1 MPMSCRVEWIDI
13 TPYIRCA
20 LWGNKPEKNPNAN
33 WTTVMK
39 VAKEQAVFGL
49 VFYGAEGMMAS
60 QLAQQQVFEWIGVAE
75 QIRRQNL
82 MMNEE
87 LVGFDRAMRAWG
99 IDYRV
104 VKGHVA
110 ASCYPEP
117 LLRQPGDI
125 DLYCTVEYYQR
136 FNELLSNRG
145 TKIRHGASEKHVE
158 FERHGLLYELHWT
171 LNNFSKARWQTY
183 FDKILSED
191 KGMTVNV
198 GGTEIPTLSPT
209 MNALY
214 IFIHLF
220 HHLIHS
226 GVGLRQLCDW
236 MMWLHRY
243 KDEIDKDELL
253 RHLKAM
259 ELERPYRVLGAI
271 LVEHLGLPEREFPL
285 TITGKDRTR
294 SRRIIADIMRMGNF
308 GHNIHKADK
317 LGFVHSLQTG
327 WQMVCQSAKYVD
339 LAPKE
344 ILGHVPYM
352 VAWWMKKKFK

>member
-1 MPMSCRVEWIDI
+1 MERIDI

-20 LWGNKPEKNPNAN
+20 LWGSKPENHAN
-33 WTTVMK
+33 VDWADVMK
-39 VAKEQAVFGL
+39 VAEEQAVFGL
-49 VFYGAEGMMAS
+49 VLYGAESVMGG
-60 QLAQQQVFEWIGVAE
+60 QVPQQQVFEWIGIAE

-87 LVGFDRAMRAWG
+87 LAGFDGLMKAHN
-99 IDYRV
+99 ISYCV

-117 LLRQPGDI
+117 LLRQSGDI
-125 DLYCTVEYYQR
+125 DLYCTTEYYHD
-136 FNELLSNRG
+136 FLDLLRAKG
-145 TKIRHGASEKHVE
+145 VKTHYDASEKHVE
-158 FERHGLLYELHWT
+158 FERHGFLYELHWT

-183 FDKILSED
+183 FDKILNGD
-191 KGMTVNV
+191 KGMTVTV

-209 MNALY
+209 VNALY
-214 IFIHLF
+214 VFVHLF

-243 KDEIDKDELL
+243 KDEIDKEELL
-253 RHLKAM
+253 RHLKTL
-259 ELERPYRVLGAI
+259 ELVRPYRVLGAV
-271 LVEHLGLPEREFPL
+271 LVDQLGLPEPEFPL
-285 TITGKDRTR
+285 TITDRDR
-294 SRRIIADIMRMGNF
+294 KRGRRIMADIMKMGNF
-308 GHNIHKADK
+308 GHNKTKTAK
-317 LGFVHSLQTG
+317 LGLVHSLQTG

-344 ILGHVPYM
+344 ILGRVPYM
-352 VAWWMKKKFK
+352 VTWWVKKKIK